1 MTGLLVLVAAQKARE
16 RDTERERERE
26 REAHAHIEEL
36 LRRVHSSAS
45 HRPCCRQCMMA
56 LMRCKAKLM

>member
-1 MTGLLVLVAAQKARE
+1 MTGLLVLVAAQKAR
-16 RDTERERERE
+16 ERERERE

-45 HRPCCRQCMMA
+45 QRACCRQCMMA

>member
-16 RDTERERERE
+16 REREK
-26 REAHAHIEEL
+26 EAHAHIEEL